1 MRPNIIPQTSSTH
14 SILPGPGRISVELL
28 KPSHGEGKTSVLLQ
42 LFNKLGQGGMYQM
55 KGRWPTLHPHNKLS
69 R

>member
-1 MRPNIIPQTSSTH
+1 MRPNIIPQTSTNH
-14 SILPGPGRISVELL
+14 SFLLGPERISVELL
-28 KPSHGEGKTSVLLQ
+28 KPSEGGGGPGVLLK

-55 KGRWPTLHPHNKLS
+55 KGRWSTLHPHNKLS